1 MEEAMSNT
9 KNQEDAMYAIWGS
22 IAELYNKSKEVAS
35 MMAEMSLQEGFTASQ
50 VADAWR
56 EWMRQGK
63 NAMPTFG
70 DLIRILKPE
79 SNTSSRQL
87 ATQVASIVQML
98 ISKHGYHWGEGC
110 FHHSCG
116 FFWSGADGHAYPSFD
131 AAVKS
136 YLGDFAPIVTKGW
149 RTLCETWDDNP
160 TTHFAQI
167 RDRIESEIVASEQKR
182 EQAMAIAHYQRELIA
197 QGNKERLAL
206 EQKNHLSKT
215 ELTYEQE

>member
-1 MEEAMSNT
+1 MNEQDKKEMVTLWA
-9 KNQEDAMYAIWGS
+9 S
-22 IAELYNKSKEVAS
+22 IAEMYSKSKEVAVI
-35 MMAEMSLQEGFTASQ
+35 MAKMSLQERLNAAQ

-63 NAMPTFG
+63 NTMPTFG
-70 DLIRILKPE
+70 DLLKILKPE
-79 SNTSSRQL
+79 SNTTSRQL
-87 ATQVASIVQML
+87 AAQIASIVQIL
-98 ISKHGYHWGEGC
+98 ISKHGYYWGEGY

-116 FFWSGADGHAYPSFD
+116 FYWSGKGGYAYPSFD
-131 AAVKS
+131 EAVRS

-167 RDRIESEIVASEQKR
+167 RERIESEIVSSEHMK
-182 EQAMAIAHYQRELIA
+182 EQAIAIAHHQRELIA
-197 QGNKERLAL
+197 QGNKEMLAL
-206 EQKNHLSKT
+206 EQKNQLSKM